1 MSFPRN
7 RESARKENMKTSH
20 IYYVYIL
27 SNKVN
32 GTLYIGITNDL
43 HRRVYEHKSKV
54 LKGFTRKYNIDKLMY
69 YEEFNNVKQAILR
82 EKRLKKWNREWKIE
96 LIEENNKDWLD
107 LAQDFYDEF

>member
-1 MSFPRN
+1 
-7 RESARKENMKTSH
+7 MKTSH

-27 SNKVN
+27 SNKIK
-32 GTLYIGITNDL
+32 GTLYIGMTNDL
-43 HRRVYEHKSKV
+43 HRRIYEHKSKA

-69 YEEFNNVKQAILR
+69 YEEFNNVEQAILR

-107 LAQDFYDEF
+107 LAKDFYDEF